1 MAKSGRPKSKGVPHP
16 IKPYLTIEQSNWLDR
31 QPNKSQ
37 AITKLIQQQID
48 LDTMRVIKIL
58 DNQQYDDNGL
68 VSIEE
73 IVRQGSSNYSYYSQL
88 DKELV
93 TTSVV
98 GWGDSIAI
106 YKFDDDFNGWFY
118 ALTNWIEP
126 SDLVV

>member
-1 MAKSGRPKSKGVPHP
+1 MARSGRPKSEGIPYP

-37 AITKLIQQQID
+37 SIANLIQQQISP
-48 LDTMRVIKIL
+48 MRVIKVL

-68 VSIEE
+68 ISIVETAT
-73 IVRQGSSNYSYYSQL
+73 QGSDNYDYYSVL

-93 TTSVV
+93 TTDVM
-98 GWGDSIAI
+98 GWADSIAI
-106 YKFDDDFNGWFY
+106 YKFEDDPNGWFY

-126 SDLVV
+126 SDLID